1 MDHHESMTNLQGK
14 KIVFLAIDIN
24 LPGAVDWVM
33 VQSCFD
39 FDFMLVLEK
48 QENQDGHQQFF
59 AIVQLIGTREQA
71 KNFAYRLE
79 LNAYRWRLAWEA
91 TPWSIHEGIATAVMN
106 SDCLVF
112 VDASQVRSLEY
123 GQEPATWWNRVWKS
137 SSQKGFLRGAKS
149 SSQPEEIGAA
159 MPKENELKSISL
171 QTQNSYLITS
181 HFQISSVLIS
191 VEFLS

>member
-1 MDHHESMTNLQGK
+1 MTTLQGK

-24 LPGAVDWVM
+24 LPGAVDWVI

-71 KNFAYRLE
+71 KNFAYQLE
-79 LNAYRWRLAWEA
+79 LNAHRWRLAWEA
-91 TPWSIHEGIATAVMN
+91 TPRSIHEGTATAIMN

-112 VDASQVRSLEY
+112 DTSIAQRF
-123 GQEPATWWNRVWKS
+123 A
-137 SSQKGFLRGAKS
+137 
-149 SSQPEEIGAA
+149 
-159 MPKENELKSISL
+159 ENGNLCIIVTISMC
-171 QTQNSYLITS
+171 
-181 HFQISSVLIS
+181 
-191 VEFLS
+191 

>member
-14 KIVFLAIDIN
+14 KIVFFAIDIN

-71 KNFAYRLE
+71 KNFAYWLE

-112 VDASQVRSLEY
+112 DTSIAQRF
-123 GQEPATWWNRVWKS
+123 A
-137 SSQKGFLRGAKS
+137 
-149 SSQPEEIGAA
+149 
-159 MPKENELKSISL
+159 ENGNL
-171 QTQNSYLITS
+171 
-181 HFQISSVLIS
+181 HIS
-191 VEFLS
+191 VTISMCWRQTNIFWPVFKTIAFSFPENKAPVCLPTRNLC